1 MPEGDLDI
9 LRAQAAKKALEPSE
23 EAQRKHSWDLNVI
36 SQDPKD
42 PQKSFAMTGSPGSD
56 PKRLYVGDFTPEGD
70 AVVGFE
76 NQGIR
81 LLPEQPGSKEYTR
94 YMGDKV
100 PTPAPDYAA
109 IAAEANEASLEQS
122 LAQKRLGAALRAVA
136 FQEPDSV
143 DDFDPSLISFGSKPL
158 ENEGALVD
166 DQRVT
171 PAEWGDYEA
180 TIDAQI
186 KAADF
191 PDPRTEVAVKNAF
204 NDMWSL
210 LDDKPRLL
218 STTPEHQDGI
228 PDRIYFESE
237 NGERWEWVYNDGQV
251 EAHRADEDEVPQ
263 GGAMPDFSGL

>member
-1 MPEGDLDI
+1 MPEDDLDA

-23 EAQRKHSWDLNVI
+23 EPRRKHSWDLNVI

-56 PKRLYVGDFTPEGD
+56 PKKLYVGDFTPEGD

-76 NQGIR
+76 DQGIR

-109 IAAEANEASLEQS
+109 IAAKVNEASLEKSQ

-136 FQEPDSV
+136 LQEPDSV
-143 DDFDPSLISFGSKPL
+143 DDLPPMRGLYGSSP
-158 ENEGALVD
+158 GG
-166 DQRVT
+166 Q
-171 PAEWGDYEA
+171 WGDYEG
-180 TIDAQI
+180 TINAQI
-186 KAADF
+186 KDADF

-204 NDMWSL
+204 DDMWSL
-210 LDDKPRLL
+210 LDDRPRLL
-218 STTPEHQDGI
+218 STSQEHQDGI
-228 PDRIYFESE
+228 PNRIYFESE

-263 GGAMPDFSGL
+263 GGAMPDFSGLEPM

>member
-1 MPEGDLDI
+1 MPEDDLDA

-23 EAQRKHSWDLNVI
+23 EPRRKHSWDLNVI

-56 PKRLYVGDFTPEGD
+56 PKKLYVGDFTPEGD

-76 NQGIR
+76 DQGIR

-109 IAAEANEASLEQS
+109 IAAKVNEASLEQS
-122 LAQKRLGAALRAVA
+122 QLAQKRTRAAADAIERAREGVITELRG
-136 FQEPDSV
+136 FYTGPPGGQ
-143 DDFDPSLISFGSKPL
+143 
-158 ENEGALVD
+158 
-166 DQRVT
+166 
-171 PAEWGDYEA
+171 WGDYEA
-180 TIDAQI
+180 TINAQI
-186 KAADF
+186 KDADF

-204 NDMWSL
+204 DDMWSL
-210 LDDKPRLL
+210 LDDRPRLL
-218 STTPEHQDGI
+218 STSQEHQDGI
-228 PDRIYFESE
+228 PNRIYFESE

-263 GGAMPDFSGL
+263 RGAMPDFSGLEPM